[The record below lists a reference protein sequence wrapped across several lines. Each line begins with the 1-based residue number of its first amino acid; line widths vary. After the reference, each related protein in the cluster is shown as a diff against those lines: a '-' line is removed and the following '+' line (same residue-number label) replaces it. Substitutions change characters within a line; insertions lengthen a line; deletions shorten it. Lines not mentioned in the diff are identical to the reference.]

1 MTNNTAIFPGSFDPI
16 TIGHVDIIRRAL
28 KVFDKLTIAVG
39 INPAKDYMFSAESR
53 VMMIKKLFGK
63 NTKIDIIK
71 YTKLTIDMCQEHNI
85 HNIIRGVRSSKDFEY
100 EQQLSFANKKLDSNI
115 ETFFLSSSI
124 ENTCVSSSIVKDIIL
139 NKGAIEN
146 FIPTE
151 IISYINDISIT
162 K

>member
-39 INPAKDYMFSAESR
+39 INPAKDYMFSVENR
-53 VMMIKKLFGK
+53 VTMIKKLFEK
-63 NTKIDIIK
+63 NTKVDIIK
-71 YTKLTIDMCQEHNI
+71 YTKLTIDVCQEHNI
-85 HNIIRGVRSSKDFEY
+85 YNIVRGVRSSKDFEY
-100 EQQLSFANKKLDSNI
+100 EQQLSFANQKLNPNI
-115 ETFFLSSSI
+115 ETFFLSSSN
-124 ENTCVSSSIVKDIIL
+124 ENNCISSSIVKEIIL
-139 NKGAIEN
+139 NKGNIEN

-151 IISYINDISIT
+151 IISFINDLSIT